1 MAKKK
6 KDTFSTYEAKT
17 SLSRLLKRVLN
28 GEEIFIANRGRPIAK
43 LVPLIHSAEE
53 RKPGSAKGSFV
64 ISDDFND
71 PLPQD
76 ILDSFY
82 GN

>member
-6 KDTFSTYEAKT
+6 KDIFSTYEAKT
-17 SLSRLLKRVLN
+17 SFSKLLKRVLS
-28 GEEIFIANRGRPIAK
+28 GEEIFISNRGKPIAK
-43 LVPLIHSAEE
+43 LVPLIYAPEE